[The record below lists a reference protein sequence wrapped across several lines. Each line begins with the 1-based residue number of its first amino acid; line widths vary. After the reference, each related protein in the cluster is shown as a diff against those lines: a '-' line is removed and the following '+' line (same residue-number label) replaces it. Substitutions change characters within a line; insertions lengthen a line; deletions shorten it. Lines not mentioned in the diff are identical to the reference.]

1 MGRAAGLVRGTV
13 SGPPVL
19 ASLKPSERTGHDPGR
34 GHRGRSGDLGFPA
47 PSRRPQ
53 AGAED
58 SSSYLLLVL
67 DTSGGRR
74 DDGGP
79 VSNGPRLVSKSSGE
93 VIRLTVSDAL
103 ARAERMA
110 VVRA

>member
-1 MGRAAGLVRGTV
+1 MTLDEAIAAVA
-13 SGPPVL
+13 
-19 ASLKPSERTGHDPGR
+19 ASLDSPHLRVD
-34 GHRGRSGDLGFPA
+34 
-47 PSRRPQ
+47 RRL
-53 AGAED
+53 ARED

-79 VSNGPRLVSKSSGE
+79 VSNGPRLVTKSSGE

-103 ARAERMA
+103 ARAKRMA
-110 VVRA
+110 LVRA

>member
-1 MGRAAGLVRGTV
+1 MTLDEAIDAVVATLDSPYLRVDRK
-13 SGPPVL
+13 L
-19 ASLKPSERTGHDPGR
+19 AR
-34 GHRGRSGDLGFPA
+34 
-47 PSRRPQ
+47 
-53 AGAED
+53 ED

-79 VSNGPRLVSKSSGE
+79 VANGPRLVSKSSGQ

-110 VVRA
+110 LVRA